1 MRINRFQKV
10 DDDGECL
17 EEFREPE
24 RDELVHALKAK
35 WDTVNQKY
43 QLMVRDRERS
53 RERAKTRGGRGWVR

>member
-1 MRINRFQKV
+1 MV
-10 DDDGECL
+10 DDDEECL

-43 QLMVRDRERS
+43 QLMVRERWRWREREMEME
-53 RERAKTRGGRGWVR
+53 REREREREYRHAE